1 MPPPALLIPGGRG
14 QLGTDLVGRRG
25 PAGLVHAPGSSELD
39 ITDSGVLT
47 DAVDSFAD
55 AAGDAGLRPVV
66 VNLAAYT
73 AVDDAESDP
82 VTAERVN
89 TRGPAALAEVCR
101 KRGLPLLHVSTDY
114 VFGGDASVPYE
125 PDDETGPRSVY
136 GRTKLAGE
144 RAVLAAHPRAWV
156 VRTAWLYGVG
166 GTNFVSTMARLCL
179 ERETVSVAEDQVGSP
194 TWTAD
199 LAGGLLEL
207 ADSVARRD
215 EPAARVLH
223 CTNTGS
229 ANRCEFARA
238 VFEEMGADP
247 ERVRPV
253 ATADVPR
260 PAPRPS
266 FSVLSDRKW
275 TEGGLTP
282 LRPWREALRAAF
294 ERHGAA
300 WGVR

>member
-25 PAGLVHAPGSSELD
+25 PSGLVHAPGSSELD
-39 ITDSGVLT
+39 ITDSGALT

-82 VTAERVN
+82 AGAERVN
-89 TRGPAALAEVCR
+89 TRGPAELAEVCR

-114 VFGGDASVPYE
+114 VFRGDASVPYE

-166 GTNFVSTMARLCL
+166 GTNFVSTMARLCA
-179 ERETVSVAEDQVGSP
+179 ERETISVAEDQVGSP

-229 ANRCEFARA
+229 VNRCEFARA
-238 VFEEMGADP
+238 VFEELGADP

-260 PAPRPS
+260 PAPRPA

-294 ERHGAA
+294 ERHGAV
-300 WGVR
+300 WGAR